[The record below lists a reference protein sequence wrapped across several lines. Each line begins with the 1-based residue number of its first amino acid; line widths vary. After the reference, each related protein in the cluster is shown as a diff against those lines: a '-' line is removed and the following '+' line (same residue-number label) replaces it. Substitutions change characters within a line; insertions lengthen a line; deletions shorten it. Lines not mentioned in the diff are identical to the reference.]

1 MVQVVMKS
9 KIEGEVFEV
18 VKSYSDEEWKILQK
32 HYPNGGVSFERLGM
46 EASIKATKKDMPITA
61 KAGRDVDDDKPNM
74 KDYVVVKDRAMSFF
88 KDEEWEKAL
97 YYFQAAHKLKSFG
110 WLNGKI
116 AQCKKNIAAD
126 NIARPK
132 PKD

>member
-18 VKSYSDEEWKILQK
+18 VKSYSDEEWKVLQK
-32 HYPNGGVSFERLGM
+32 HYPSGGVSFELLGI
-46 EASIKATKKDMPITA
+46 EAGVKPLGKDVTSTA
-61 KAGRDVDDDKPNM
+61 KVGRDVDDDKPNM
-74 KDYVVVKDRAMSFF
+74 KDYTVVKDRAMSFF
-88 KDEEWEKAL
+88 KEEDWEKAL

-132 PKD
+132 PEK